1 MFDLSGKSAL
11 VTGASGGIG
20 GAIARALHAQGAKV
34 ALSGTRREALDA
46 LKAELGERAIVTPA
60 DLGDPAAAEPLVKT
74 VEAELG
80 ALDIL
85 VNNAGLTRDTLAMRM
100 SEEDWQTVLNVNLT
114 AAFRLSKACLRGMM
128 KRRWGRIIGITSIVG
143 VTGNPGQANYAA
155 AKAGMIGMTKALAAE
170 VASRSIT
177 ANCIAPGFIA
187 TPMTDALTEEQ
198 RKKLLERIPSARLGA
213 VADIAGAAV
222 YLASQEAAYVTGQT
236 LHVNGGMA
244 MI

>member
-1 MFDLSGKSAL
+1 MFDLSGKAAL

-34 ALSGTRREALDA
+34 ALSGTRREALEA
-46 LKAELGERAIVTPA
+46 LKSELGERAYVTPA

-114 AAFRLSKACLRGMM
+114 AAFRLSKASLRGMM

-170 VASRSIT
+170 IASRNIT

-198 RKKLLERIPSARLGA
+198 RKKILERIPSQRLGT
-213 VADIAGAAV
+213 VQDIAAAAV
-222 YLASQEAAYVTGQT
+222 YLAAEEAAYVTGQT